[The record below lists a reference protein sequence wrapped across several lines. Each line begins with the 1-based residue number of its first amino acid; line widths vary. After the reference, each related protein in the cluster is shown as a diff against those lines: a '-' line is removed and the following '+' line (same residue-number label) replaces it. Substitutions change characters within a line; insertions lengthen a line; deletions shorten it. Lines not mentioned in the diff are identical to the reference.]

1 MGNENGKEMRKGD
14 LCTYKTRA
22 CQTRERLAGGRV
34 PVQYRVPNGG
44 GAPANLGRTV
54 RGVGVFDGLICFLC
68 WSGQKASFPVFEALG
83 GPGKGTG
90 DRV

>member
-1 MGNENGKEMRKGD
+1 MPMFQQERQDKTKQRNAIWPRCKGMGNENGKEMRKGD

-54 RGVGVFDGLICFLC
+54 RG
-68 WSGQKASFPVFEALG
+68 G
-83 GPGKGTG
+83 GGF
-90 DRV
+90 